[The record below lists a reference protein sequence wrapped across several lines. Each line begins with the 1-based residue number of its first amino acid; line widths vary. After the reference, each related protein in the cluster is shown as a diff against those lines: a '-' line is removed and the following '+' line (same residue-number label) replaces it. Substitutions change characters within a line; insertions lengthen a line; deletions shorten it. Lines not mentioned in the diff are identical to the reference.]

1 MKIENISRKLK
12 IQNRWVL
19 WRKEKRENKD
29 GTIEETKTPY
39 GLYGHKASTA
49 KSSTWSSFN
58 EVINRVDSYDGVG
71 FVLGEGWTGA
81 DFDHCYD
88 PQTGEYK
95 NPVVKEVI
103 DSLPG
108 YKEFSPSGDG
118 VHVIFRKNDLL
129 ENEDFQEI
137 KKIYS
142 KSAKT
147 GFKEVFDDGIAMEFY
162 WDRRY
167 FTVTGNTIENQS
179 DPIMGFDCDVIVD
192 GLKKIAD
199 HYGITNR
206 IEEIEPNQNII
217 NNITL
222 DDHEVIEKATNGRY
236 GSNFL
241 NLYNGNWE
249 NALSVD
255 GSSFGSQSS
264 ADLSLLN
271 SLAYWTGKESAQMKR
286 IFMSSGLYRESKGEN
301 YLDLTINK
309 AVMDCN
315 KVYNPK
321 SNNKKVIDQSQPQPQ
336 PKNVITQPNNN
347 QSETE
352 MIKEFEELK
361 KQHINATERQEKTK
375 IFFDICDLLARL
387 ELMKADKGIISNC
400 IDELKKDC
408 DIQKGNTRENIADSK
423 RKYKKTV
430 KKLKNKDTKDEL
442 ELQTLISKAKACP
455 DEATRNYAVLVKKYV
470 RNPKNNDD
478 ALEEILDIHARKENQ
493 NNVSILMELISARFP
508 KVSNLSVGQYK
519 KLLKSRQEQIKQEDQ
534 TERYGDIEPP
544 EPDDVMK
551 ENLVWTHDKNGDQR
565 SLAIVVDQAYKIICQ
580 ENRKHPILFR
590 RGNTFSTILVNDEE
604 IYSIE
609 VCNSAR
615 LRYEM
620 SKYCTWL
627 MVKSTKDGPIISP
640 TNPKKDHSD
649 MLFSMDA
656 GGLYPLRGLAN
667 HPILNEDGSI
677 DNEPGY
683 NKESGYY
690 IPEGNMVDLDEN
702 MTLEDAKKHLW
713 DLFGE
718 LPWRN
723 EKDYVNMLSIGL
735 TLLMRPIIDG
745 PTPIHA
751 VIAEA
756 ECGKS
761 LMADTISYV
770 IMGMPP
776 RARQVP
782 YFGDDW
788 RKKLLADLSEG
799 QELLYYDNL
808 KNPTKEVDGDKV
820 EVELDAS
827 SLASTITAPYFS
839 DRILG
844 TSKNASFKVNCTWLI
859 TMHSLVMTRE
869 LERRCLRIEMSL
881 AKRKRRT
888 EPFKYTNLP
897 KHALTNRSKYLS
909 AFFTLI
915 RNWFEKEQPLGTKL
929 LNSFEDWSEKIGGVL
944 DAAGYEG
951 FMTNNQLSL
960 DDITDDNDVSDQ
972 EKEIT
977 QFLKDNVTISPDSHI
992 LLDDLIDRLNNVLT
1006 EEYRVDNKSILI
1018 DDLVYDQFEITLS
1031 AIIVNGEEKFGFDYL
1046 TWKEN

>member
-1 MKIENISRKLK
+1 MKTENISRKLK

-29 GTIEETKTPY
+29 ESIEETKTPY

-71 FVLGEGWTGA
+71 FVLGEGWTGV

-88 PQTGEYK
+88 PQTSEYK

-199 HYGITNR
+199 HYGIVAQK
-206 IEEIEPNQNII
+206 EEAKTKHQNII

-222 DDHEVIEKATNGRY
+222 DDQEVIEKATNGQS
-236 GSNFL
+236 GSNFQ

-249 NALSVD
+249 NVVGSD
-255 GSSFGSQSS
+255 GSNFNSQSS
-264 ADLSLLN
+264 ADLSFLN
-271 SLAYWTGKESAQMKR
+271 HLAYWTAKDSAQMRR
-286 IFMSSGLYRESKGEN
+286 IFMGSGLYRESKGEN
-301 YLDLTINK
+301 YLNLTIEK

-315 KVYNPK
+315 NVYIP
-321 SNNKKVIDQSQPQPQ
+321 NNKANKQPQPTQ
-336 PKNVITQPNNN
+336 PKNVITQPKNNN

-361 KQHINATERQEKTK
+361 KQHINAKETKEKTK

-387 ELMKADKGIISNC
+387 ELMKADKSVISAF

-408 DIQKGNTRENIADSK
+408 NIQKGNTRENIADSK
-423 RKYKKTV
+423 RKYKNAV

-442 ELQTLISKAKACP
+442 ELQSLISKTKACP
-455 DEATRNYAVLVKKYV
+455 DEATRNYGVLVKKYV
-470 RNPKNNDD
+470 RNPKSNDD
-478 ALEEILDIHARKENQ
+478 SLEEILDIHARKENQ
-493 NNVSILMELISARFP
+493 NNVTILMELIASKFP
-508 KVSNLSVGQYK
+508 KVSDLGVGQYK
-519 KLLKSRQEQIKQEDQ
+519 KLLKSRQEQIKQEEQ
-534 TERYGDIEPP
+534 TDRYGDIEPP
-544 EPDDVMK
+544 EPDDIMK

-565 SLAIVVDQAYKIICQ
+565 SMAIVVDQAYKIICK
-580 ENRKHPILFR
+580 ENREHPVIFR

-677 DNEPGY
+677 DNNPGY

-690 IPEGNMVDLDEN
+690 IPEGNTVDLIED
-702 MTLEDAKKHLW
+702 MTLDEAKYHLW

-718 LPWRN
+718 LPWSN
-723 EKDYVNMLSIGL
+723 EKDFINMLSIGL

-761 LMADTISYV
+761 LLADTISYV
-770 IMGMPP
+770 IMGMPS

-782 YFGDDW
+782 YFGDEW

-808 KNPTKEVDGDKV
+808 KNPTKQIDGEEV

-844 TSKNASFKVNCTWLI
+844 SSKNASFKVNCTWLI

-869 LERRCLRIEMSL
+869 LERRCLRIEMSI
-881 AKRKRRT
+881 AKRQARK
-888 EPFKYTNLP
+888 EPFKYTNLC
-897 KHALTNRSKYLS
+897 KHALNNRSLYLS

-915 RNWFEKEQPLGTKL
+915 RNWFEKEQPLGTNL

-944 DAAGYEG
+944 GAAGYEG
-951 FMTNNQLSL
+951 FMKPPKPDTEYANAISL
-960 DDITDDNDVSDQ
+960 DTNDKIVSFLKENVEKGVDCYITSEDLYDQINTILDENSRIDEKNPVIDDIVYETFEIMLSATVIDDKERWVYKYLKW
-972 EKEIT
+972 KEI
-977 QFLKDNVTISPDSHI
+977 
-992 LLDDLIDRLNNVLT
+992 
-1006 EEYRVDNKSILI
+1006 
-1018 DDLVYDQFEITLS
+1018 
-1031 AIIVNGEEKFGFDYL
+1031 
-1046 TWKEN
+1046 